1 MWIVKLALRQPY
13 TFIVMA
19 LLILVL
25 GAVAIYRAPVD
36 IFPVVDIPVVSVI
49 WTYSGMAPEEMTGRI
64 TTVSERAVT
73 TTVRDIEHIESQSYN
88 GVSVIKIYFHTGAN
102 IPLAVAEVTA
112 VMQGVLRVLPPG
124 ITPPFIIQYSASDV
138 PILQAA
144 VYSDT
149 LSEDR
154 LNDYSNQFIR
164 TQLATVQGASV
175 PLAYGGAPRNL
186 MVDLDPERMF
196 AKNISAA
203 DVSNAFN
210 AQSLILPSGDAKMGV
225 RDYNVRIN
233 NSPTVVEQLND
244 LPINQVNGVTV
255 YLRDVAHVRLGAAP
269 QTNLVR
275 RNGQKSA
282 LLTILKSGG
291 ASTLD
296 VVNRVRARMPSIL
309 ATLPPELKLDF
320 LFDQSVFVRAS
331 IAGVLREAVIAACLT
346 GLMILLFLGSW
357 RSTLIVVISIPL
369 SILSS
374 IIALSFLG
382 QTLNIM
388 TLGGLALAVGMLVDD
403 ATVEIEN
410 THRNIEM
417 GKPIFKAIL
426 DGAQQVATP
435 AFVSTLSI
443 SIVFVSVM
451 LLTGAAKSL
460 FTPLAMAV
468 VFAMLPSYLLSR
480 TLVPTLIRYLLPRE
494 VALYRARGGHAE
506 GGAGESG
513 RPNPTADQA
522 GGGDEENDQPNP
534 PAAAAPRGD
543 LIWRVGERFDRGF
556 EKLHVRYRNSLAWAL
571 GHRPFV
577 LIVFVIFCAVSF
589 ALFPFLGRDFFPLV
603 DAGQFR
609 LHA

>member
-13 TFIVMA
+13 TFVVMS
-19 LLILVL
+19 LIILILGVL
-25 GAVAIYRAPVD
+25 AIYRTPVD
-36 IFPVVDIPVVSVI
+36 IFPVVNIPVVSVI
-49 WTYSGMAPEEMTGRI
+49 WTYTGMPPEEMTGRI
-64 TTVSERAVT
+64 TTVSERAIT
-73 TTVRDIEHIESQSYN
+73 TTVSDIEHIESQSYT
-88 GVSVIKIYFHTGAN
+88 GVSVIKIYFHAGAD
-102 IPLAVAEVTA
+102 IPEAVAEVTA
-112 VMQGVLRVLPPG
+112 IMQGVLRVLPPG
-124 ITPPFIIQYSASDV
+124 ITPPFILQYSASDV
-138 PILQAA
+138 PVLQAV

-175 PLAYGGAPRNL
+175 PLAFGGAPRNL

-196 AKNISAA
+196 PKNISAA

-244 LPINQVNGVTV
+244 LPVKQVNGVIV

-309 ATLPPELKLDF
+309 ATLPPSLKLDF
-320 LFDQSVFVRAS
+320 LFDQSLFVREA
-331 IAGVLREAVIAACLT
+331 INGVVREAVIAACLT

-357 RSTLIVVISIPL
+357 RSTLIVVP

-374 IIALSFLG
+374 IIILSFLG
-382 QTLNIM
+382 QTINIM
-388 TLGGLALAVGMLVDD
+388 TLGGLALAVGILVDD

-410 THRNIEM
+410 SHRNMEM

-435 AFVSTLSI
+435 AFVST
-443 SIVFVSVM
+443 
-451 LLTGAAKSL
+451 
-460 FTPLAMAV
+460 
-468 VFAMLPSYLLSR
+468 
-480 TLVPTLIRYLLPRE
+480 
-494 VALYRARGGHAE
+494 
-506 GGAGESG
+506 
-513 RPNPTADQA
+513 
-522 GGGDEENDQPNP
+522 
-534 PAAAAPRGD
+534 
-543 LIWRVGERFDRGF
+543 
-556 EKLHVRYRNSLAWAL
+556 
-571 GHRPFV
+571 
-577 LIVFVIFCAVSF
+577 
-589 ALFPFLGRDFFPLV
+589 
-603 DAGQFR
+603 
-609 LHA
+609 

>member
-1 MWIVKLALRQPY
+1 MWIVKLALRRPY

-25 GAVAIYRAPVD
+25 GVVAIYRTAVD
-36 IFPVVDIPVVSVI
+36 IFPVVDIPVVIVI
-49 WTYSGMAPEEMTGRI
+49 WTYTGMPPEEMTGRI
-64 TTVSERAVT
+64 TTVSERAIT
-73 TTVRDIEHIESQSYN
+73 TTVSDIEHIESRSYN

-102 IPLAVAEVTA
+102 IPEAVAEVTA

-124 ITPPFIIQYSASDV
+124 ITPPFILQYSASDV

-175 PLAYGGAPRNL
+175 PLAYGGAQRTL
-186 MVDLDPERMF
+186 MVDLDPDRMY
-196 AKNISAA
+196 AKSVSAA
-203 DVSNAFN
+203 DVSDAFN
-210 AQSLILPSGDAKMGV
+210 AQSLICPSGDAKMGV

-244 LPINQVNGVTV
+244 LPIKQVNDVIV

-275 RNGQKSA
+275 RNGRKSA

-296 VVNRVRARMPSIL
+296 IVNRVRARMPGIL

-331 IAGVLREAVIAACLT
+331 IVGVLREAVIAACLT
-346 GLMILLFLGSW
+346 GLMILLFLSSW

-382 QTLNIM
+382 ETLNIM
-388 TLGGLALAVGMLVDD
+388 TLGGLALAVGMLVGV
-403 ATVEIEN
+403 ATV
-410 THRNIEM
+410 
-417 GKPIFKAIL
+417 
-426 DGAQQVATP
+426 
-435 AFVSTLSI
+435 
-443 SIVFVSVM
+443 
-451 LLTGAAKSL
+451 
-460 FTPLAMAV
+460 
-468 VFAMLPSYLLSR
+468 
-480 TLVPTLIRYLLPRE
+480 
-494 VALYRARGGHAE
+494 
-506 GGAGESG
+506 
-513 RPNPTADQA
+513 
-522 GGGDEENDQPNP
+522 
-534 PAAAAPRGD
+534 
-543 LIWRVGERFDRGF
+543 
-556 EKLHVRYRNSLAWAL
+556 
-571 GHRPFV
+571 
-577 LIVFVIFCAVSF
+577 
-589 ALFPFLGRDFFPLV
+589 
-603 DAGQFR
+603 
-609 LHA
+609 